1 MNAEAIRQARI
12 DLAAIF
18 RWSARMGLGE
28 GICNHFSFAPDRE
41 SFLVNP
47 RGWHWSELT
56 ASRLLLVDSDHKLVE
71 GEGEVEPSA
80 FFIHSQVHQRLA
92 QARCVLHT
100 HMPFATAIAA
110 SEGGRLHM
118 ASQNSVR
125 FFDDIAYEDE
135 YEGLALDATEGE
147 RICRALGGKHIAFL
161 ANHGVIVV
169 GETIAKAFAALYYLE
184 RASYLQYLVQSASQS
199 LKLVDDRIARLT
211 RQQFIDDPR
220 LGTDHLAAIRRILER
235 EEPDYAT

>member
-100 HMPFATAIAA
+100 HMPFATA
-110 SEGGRLHM
+110 S
-118 ASQNSVR
+118 
-125 FFDDIAYEDE
+125 
-135 YEGLALDATEGE
+135 
-147 RICRALGGKHIAFL
+147 AFRR
-161 ANHGVIVV
+161 G
-169 GETIAKAFAALYYLE
+169 
-184 RASYLQYLVQSASQS
+184 
-199 LKLVDDRIARLT
+199 DR
-211 RQQFIDDPR
+211 
-220 LGTDHLAAIRRILER
+220 
-235 EEPDYAT
+235 